1 MILSNKLET
10 IFIECFEKIN
20 NMIVNQL
27 EISENGTLQVKPY
40 AITARKVNDIKKF
53 VNMLEMNNIAYN
65 KHIITI
71 MKEEEDKLVDNFYN
85 LDNTINTTLI
95 KYNDKQT
102 KRLIHSGL
110 NNFNLCNGYSFDI
123 LIGYFES
130 INLAYRV
137 KENLLDTLGLKRAP
151 RIVQSAF
158 EDFTRGLKD
167 YITARYSAKLP
178 HREVSNAFVKLWEC
192 LTVFDIIPRGKTN
205 KFRVFHICEAPGQMI
220 LACKYFTEQKRKNI
234 TDYEWFANSLNPFNK
249 ALQNEYDKALQNEYG
264 DAKIFGDNYGLIR
277 KNQQKWLW
285 GADNTGDV
293 TRVKNIKWFR
303 EHIRKNMP
311 DVDLIVGDGGLNT
324 GLDPLMLQ
332 KLDLAQVIMVM
343 ACSSKGGACVIKHF
357 TPYIKR
363 HTDTFNASGFFMG
376 FLYIY
381 YVAFDEVSLFKPYSS
396 NPDSGEFY
404 VVGQGFN
411 GINEQ
416 QLERLYK
423 ILDKFELND
432 GLIPRDMI
440 PETFIAQVNVFLEK
454 MSNLNTMAIEKQ
466 NLLLTCYKDSKNS
479 KVNKF
484 LKCDSFLDEDNLQTI
499 LVPRYNAWIKKY
511 QFS

>member
-1 MILSNKLET
+1 MTKNNKKNKNSFKISNFLDKTKTKTKKLNSTSNITKTDNSLKEIHKHFT
-10 IFIECFEKIN
+10 NKFKENIIN
-20 NMIVNQL
+20 
-27 EISENGTLQVKPY
+27 
-40 AITARKVNDIKKF
+40 
-53 VNMLEMNNIAYN
+53 
-65 KHIITI
+65 
-71 MKEEEDKLVDNFYN
+71 NFYN
-85 LDNTINTTLI
+85 LDNTINATLI

-123 LIGYFES
+123 LIEYFES

-137 KENLLDTLGLKRAP
+137 KENLLDTLGLQRAP

-178 HREVSNAFVKLWEC
+178 RREVSNAFVKLWEC

-249 ALQNEYDKALQNEYG
+249 ALQNEYG

-293 TRVKNIKWFR
+293 TRVNNVKWFR

-343 ACSSKGGACVIKHF
+343 ACSAKGGSCVIKHF

-376 FLYIY
+376 FLYLY

-411 GINEQ
+411 GIEDE

-423 ILDKFELND
+423 ILDKFKLND
-432 GLIPRDMI
+432 GLISKDMI
-440 PETFIAQVNVFLEK
+440 PDTFIAQVNVFLEK

-466 NLLLTCYKDSKNS
+466 NLLLTCYKDSKNP

-484 LKCDSFLDEDNLQTI
+484 LKCDRFLDEDNLQTI